1 MADVYLTWV
10 KGAKVAIA
18 TSDSGAAVAQI
29 ASIIVD
35 VTPTEI
41 HTLDSEITH
50 SPVEVGVDIT
60 DHIRPKPRTYSIQ
73 NGLVSECPI
82 PSAPG
87 QAPDTTGPG
96 QAYQS
101 LVEIW
106 ENQALLTIT
115 TGIERY
121 DNMAMTSAPVTRT
134 AKDGNS
140 LRFSATFE
148 EIQIVQSQTVQIAR
162 ALKKA
167 QATSNIGKAT
177 PQPVTPPISWTK
189 GGLNAF
195 GFTDPGSGLPTQ

>member
-18 TSDSGAAVAQI
+18 TSGSGAAVAQI

-35 VTPTEI
+35 VTPTET
-41 HTLDSEITH
+41 HTLESEVTH
-50 SPVEVGVDIT
+50 FPVEQGVDIT
-60 DHIRPKPRTYSIQ
+60 DHIRPKPRTYTIS
-73 NGLVSECPI
+73 NGLVSECPVV
-82 PSAPG
+82 G
-87 QAPDTTGPG
+87 QGVEPDPTAAG
-96 QAYQS
+96 QAYRS

-148 EIQIVQSQTVQIAR
+148 EIQIVQSQTVAVTKVR
-162 ALKKA
+162 
-167 QATSNIGKAT
+167 KAT
-177 PQPVTPPISWTK
+177 KTVILGPVEPQPVTIK
-189 GGLNAF
+189 GSLGTQAAAAF
-195 GFTDPGSGLPTQ
+195 TSYTPGQGLPTP